1 MVKRLQGVGGRPGR
15 CGNLP
20 KDGESE
26 VTLTTLQL
34 TEFVTAWLW
43 PFIRISAVV
52 AVAPIFGNRSVPL
65 RLRVGIAVVLTLVI
79 APLVP
84 PMPVVDPISIT
95 GTVITGQQVLV
106 GLSLGFAVRL
116 SFIVLEVAGQQIA
129 QVMGLGFA
137 AMVDPQNGVS
147 VPVVSQFYLIL
158 ATLVFLALDG
168 HLLVIEVLAE
178 SFLTLPVAVNG
189 VERSGL
195 WNLINS
201 AGWVFSGAVLMAL
214 PAMGALLLVNLGFG
228 VMSRSAPQ
236 LNIFAVGF
244 PATLIFGFV
253 MMLLTLSGS
262 LALLE
267 PLFERSIGMAQ
278 NLVSGLP

>member
-1 MVKRLQGVGGRPGR
+1 
-15 CGNLP
+15 
-20 KDGESE
+20 
-26 VTLTTLQL
+26 VTLTTLQV
-34 TEFVTAWLW
+34 TELVTAWFW

-52 AVAPIFGNRSVPL
+52 AVAPIFGNRSVPV
-65 RLRVGIAVVLTLVI
+65 RVRVGIAVVLTLVI
-79 APLVP
+79 APLAP
-84 PMPVVDPISIT
+84 PMPAVDPISIT
-95 GTVITGQQVLV
+95 GMVITGQQVLV

-116 SFIVLEVAGQQIA
+116 VFVVLEVAGQQIA

-147 VPVVSQFYLIL
+147 VPVVSQLYLIL

-168 HLLVIEVLAE
+168 HLLLIEVLAE
-178 SFLTLPVAVNG
+178 SFLTLPVSVNG
-189 VERSGL
+189 VARSGL
-195 WNLINS
+195 WDLVNH
-201 AGWVFSGAVLMAL
+201 AGWMFSGAVLMAL
-214 PAMGALLLVNLGFG
+214 PAMAALLMVNLGFG

-267 PLFERSIGMAQ
+267 PLFERSISMART
-278 NLVSGLP
+278 LVSGLP

>member
-1 MVKRLQGVGGRPGR
+1 M
-15 CGNLP
+15 
-20 KDGESE
+20 
-26 VTLTTLQL
+26 TLTTLEV
-34 TEFVTAWLW
+34 TELVTAWLW
-43 PFIRISAVV
+43 PFIRVSAVV
-52 AVAPIFGNRSVPL
+52 AVAPIFGNRSVPI
-65 RLRVGIAVVLTLVI
+65 RVRVGIAVVLTLVI
-79 APLVP
+79 APLAP
-84 PMPVVDPISIT
+84 PMPRVDPISIT
-95 GTVITGQQVLV
+95 GMVITGQQVLV

-116 SFIVLEVAGQQIA
+116 VFVVLEIAGQQIA

-147 VPVVSQFYLIL
+147 VPVVSQLYLIL

-178 SFLTLPVAVNG
+178 SFLTLPVALNG
-189 VERSGL
+189 VDRSGFL
-195 WNLINS
+195 DLVNH
-201 AGWVFSGAVLMAL
+201 AGWMFSGAVLMAL
-214 PAMGALLLVNLGFG
+214 PAMAALLMVNLGFG

-253 MMLLTLSGS
+253 IMLLTLSGS

-267 PLFERSIGMAQ
+267 PMFDRSINMART
-278 NLVSGLP
+278 LVSGVP